1 MPKRSLVDV
10 SHISSK
16 GASMRIT
23 IPKRIAVHLGLE
35 ASDIVAFYE
44 EEDGKIVLERLK

>member
-1 MPKRSLVDV
+1 MAKRSLVDV

-16 GASMRIT
+16 GGSMRIT
-23 IPKRIAVHLGLE
+23 IPKKIGALLGLD

-44 EEDGKIVLERLK
+44 EEGRIVIEKLR

>member
-23 IPKRIAVHLGLE
+23 IPKKIGAHLGLE

-44 EEDGKIVLERLK
+44 EEDGKIVLEKLK